1 MISQI
6 GLMLVL
12 IFVGIGVN
20 VTNDDGCSNY
30 YGNNESSAQDLL
42 LRTWCDDLDEI
53 SPPPLMS
60 RIDFLEHVF
69 G

>member
-12 IFVGIGVN
+12 IFVGVGVN

-30 YGNNESSAQDLL
+30 YGDNESSAQDLL
-42 LRTWCDDLDEI
+42 LRTWCNDLDEI
-53 SPPPLMS
+53 SPP
-60 RIDFLEHVF
+60 R
-69 G
+69 